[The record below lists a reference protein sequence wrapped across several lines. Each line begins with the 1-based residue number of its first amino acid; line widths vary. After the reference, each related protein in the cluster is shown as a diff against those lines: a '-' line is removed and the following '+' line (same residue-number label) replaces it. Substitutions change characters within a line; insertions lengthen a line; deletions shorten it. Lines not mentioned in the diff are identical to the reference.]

1 MPKEKKKKKGGKFK
15 ALWAEFKKFISKG
28 NVLDMA
34 VGVIIGGAFNTIVK
48 SLVNILM
55 SVVTWGV
62 PGGIKGLITVLPA
75 ANETQRGLDGIGQ
88 YFSKA
93 DLNAKTLEFA
103 LNNGGVA
110 DLEVGSTAFFEWQK
124 KLLTSYTLHGD
135 QYTYNLSAVID
146 WGTFINAIISF
157 LIIAATLFVILKVFA
172 ALNAKRDAMKAAAL
186 EKYYE
191 AHPEERP
198 APPDPVKPQPTEQEL
213 LTAILEELK
222 KQNAPALEAP
232 PEQE

>member
-1 MPKEKKKKKGGKFK
+1 M
-15 ALWAEFKKFISKG
+15 
-28 NVLDMA
+28 
-34 VGVIIGGAFNTIVK
+34 
-48 SLVNILM
+48 
-55 SVVTWGV
+55 
-62 PGGIKGLITVLPA
+62 
-75 ANETQRGLDGIGQ
+75 
-88 YFSKA
+88 
-93 DLNAKTLEFA
+93 
-103 LNNGGVA
+103 
-110 DLEVGSTAFFEWQK
+110 
-124 KLLTSYTLHGD
+124 HGD

-222 KQNAPALEAP
+222 KQNAPALEGSSRTRIATVSSISGLLGRQAFGKAFSRGRASRCSFSP
-232 PEQE
+232 RSRVRYTP